1 MEEGRTCISEIEKE
15 EAERTG
21 YLKLYEFPQG
31 EDVDGNPCPLH
42 DPGKKKTM
50 TEKQKPFIDDTRAE
64 RGAQLRALVVSWD
77 EKQTFLEA
85 LKEQQDAIDSGKFTP
100 SDGWSV
106 MSDELLGQYMS
117 VRAQKVA
124 EIEAEKEAGPK
135 LILPS

>member
-1 MEEGRTCISEIEKE
+1 MEEGCTCIAVIERE

-21 YLKLYEFPQG
+21 YLKLYEFPEG
-31 EDVDGNPCPLH
+31 EDVNGDPCPLH
-42 DPGKKKTM
+42 APEKETIM
-50 TEKQKPFIDDTRAE
+50 TEEQKPFIDDNRAE

-77 EKQTFLEA
+77 EGQTFLEA
-85 LKEQQDAIDSGKFTP
+85 LQEQQAAIDAGKFTP

-106 MSDELLGQYMS
+106 MGDELLGQYMS

-124 EIEAEKEAGPK
+124 ELEAEKEAGPK